1 MEKYFDGFDGKLRG
15 FIVFSAT
22 EKVDNH
28 FIEIDE
34 IKVLVC
40 GTPMIGSELL
50 NATNI
55 FNLYLRY
62 GLNGTEEKV
71 DGNYSLVIIDD
82 KATSASLITK
92 SCNELST
99 D

>member
-22 EKVDNH
+22 KKVDNH
-28 FIEIDE
+28 FIEIDK
-34 IKVLVC
+34 IKVIVC

-62 GLNGTEEKV
+62 GLNGTAEKV
-71 DGNYSLVIIDD
+71 DGNYSLVIIDE
-82 KATSASLITK
+82 KKYGISKIIFLSL
-92 SCNELST
+92 L